1 MNVKWVIIQ
10 IYFDHCR
17 LLLYSLTHFYSLH
30 CYKYFN
36 MWLLFTTPKLEQG
49 MMKLSANLLRSMK
62 MFAKICNN
70 QHDVL
75 IRRRNE
81 TLIIRYDSYV
91 CNRIS
96 HFSKKYSFLRTIIWD
111 DVDFIANKKVKV
123 IKINHLKEQNILRNS

>member
-1 MNVKWVIIQ
+1 MRIQ
-10 IYFDHCR
+10 INFERRKLFIVFSDSF
-17 LLLYSLTHFYSLH
+17 LFLTSLR

-49 MMKLSANLLRSMK
+49 MMKLSANLLRSKK

-81 TLIIRYDSYV
+81 TLII
-91 CNRIS
+91 
-96 HFSKKYSFLRTIIWD
+96 
-111 DVDFIANKKVKV
+111 
-123 IKINHLKEQNILRNS
+123 